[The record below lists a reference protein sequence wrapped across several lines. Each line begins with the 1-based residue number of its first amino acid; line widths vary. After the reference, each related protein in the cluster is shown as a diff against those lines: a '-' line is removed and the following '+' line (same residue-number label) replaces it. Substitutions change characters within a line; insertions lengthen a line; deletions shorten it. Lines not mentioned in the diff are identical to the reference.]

1 MNIKT
6 IIVGSLALGLAI
18 GGAFLNVVSH
28 DKQAVY
34 TPRTINNA
42 GVTGNAGY
50 VEYMHMIKAD
60 PATGEID
67 YSLVNQARNEIAAIA
82 KKTNKAASG
91 LNWVNRGPDN
101 IGGRT
106 RAILVDQSN
115 PNIVYAGSVTGGLF
129 VSIDG
134 TASWNPVSGQ
144 EGILGENLAVSSITQ
159 TDNGRIFFSTGCTFG
174 ENGGE
179 GGSGAIGNG
188 VYEYVPAT
196 GAVLPLLVNL
206 TAVPNNDETSL
217 WSFTNAIASYGNRL
231 YIGSKIGLKWADPDG
246 SGNYPTDFENSTND
260 PTQWFNPIYS
270 LNTPTVQF
278 LETGRCQ
285 DIDIATDG
293 SILALFGGKVYIS
306 DQTDALGSFVKS
318 TNTFSGSR
326 LSGAVAPSNSNVMY
340 VLGSSGVL
348 ASFQITTD
356 KGASWHELVPPG
368 SGAIDPFRRS
378 ATETGGQGGYDDA
391 IGVDPSDW
399 GHVIVGGIR
408 LFEGRYTN
416 LADPQGSWLLAATLG
431 GSPFGV
437 HADKHA
443 VVFADANTIY
453 IGSDGGVTRSVDAGL
468 TWQARNFGYNVTSF
482 YDVATAANGYFVGGA
497 QDNGDLVNVNGDFG
511 GTINSAVTSSPTDQ
525 ISGDGFDVAFSN
537 QGAGIVY
544 GTSQYGGLWRA
555 TGGVTGAGFF
565 DADLQSVISN
575 GGVPFHTVIEN
586 WENSYDTTSVD
597 SVKIM
602 FTDTTPTVLA
612 PGDTVYAGDTLFAG
626 RVIPYTSLSNG
637 TALSYTVPANII
649 LNTPG
654 DSLIL
659 QDPIQ
664 NRFALAT
671 NSGVY
676 VTRDAARLNAINTEW
691 YRVTSSGAGV
701 NCLEFSADGNHL
713 FIGRFNSVI
722 RVSGLNLAN
731 DSLGLD
737 VRSGSVVTTQVT
749 GSGTIGTVSGIAADP
764 NDIDNLI
771 VTTWGYTP
779 NNHVFRC
786 TNATTGLTMS
796 SIQGPTS
803 STATGYLPFMPVY
816 DAVIDYSDKDKVII
830 GTEWGVWSTDNAFS
844 ATFPFEV
851 LWTDESANG
860 MTHTPVHGVVQQHLG
875 SWQSTNSGIVYLG
888 THGRGFYTCSDLQV
902 VSVEENEDIIDE
914 NDNSFA
920 SNLSVY
926 PNPLN
931 NVGTLSFDLKE
942 NAETTIKIYNL
953 TGSLAKTIKLGNKAK
968 GKNAVQFD
976 ASSLSVGSYII
987 SLESGLERS
996 IAKFIVTR

>member
-18 GGAFLNVVSH
+18 GGAFLNMVSQ

-34 TPRTINNA
+34 TPRTIYN
-42 GVTGNAGY
+42 GGITGNAGY
-50 VEYMHMIKAD
+50 AAYMHMLKAD

-67 YSLVNQARNEIAAIA
+67 YNLVNQVRYQIAAIA
-82 KKTNKAASG
+82 KKNNKAASG

-101 IGGRT
+101 VGGRT
-106 RAILVDQSN
+106 RAILVDQTN

-129 VSIDG
+129 VSTDA
-134 TASWNPVSGQ
+134 TASWNPVIGM
-144 EGILGENLAVSSITQ
+144 EGVLGENLAVSCITQ
-159 TDNGRIFFSTGCTFG
+159 TDNGRIFFGTGSTF
-174 ENGGE
+174 ESGGGT

-188 VYEYVPAT
+188 VYEYVSAT
-196 GAVLPLLVNL
+196 GAVLPIIVNS
-206 TAVPNNDETSL
+206 TSVPNNNQGSD
-217 WSFTNAIASYGNRL
+217 WSYTNAIASYGNRL
-231 YIGSKIGLKWADPDG
+231 YIGSSKGFKWADPDG
-246 SGNYPTDFENSTND
+246 SGNYPTDFVNATND
-260 PTQWFNPIYS
+260 PTQWYNPIES
-270 LNTPTVQF
+270 IPGVLFETATV
-278 LETGRCQ
+278 Q
-285 DIDIATDG
+285 DIDVASDG
-293 SILALFGGKVYIS
+293 SILVCFSGTRVYIS
-306 DQTDALGSFVKS
+306 DQGDALGDFTRINGVG
-318 TNTFSGSR
+318 FSGGR
-326 LSGAVAPSNSNVMY
+326 LSGAIAPSNPNVMY
-340 VLGSSGVL
+340 VLGSSGIL
-348 ASFQITTD
+348 TGLRITTD
-356 KGASWHELVPPG
+356 KGATWKLLVPTG
-368 SGAIDPFRRS
+368 SAAMDPFRRS
-378 ATETGGQGGYDDA
+378 STETTGQGGYDDA

-416 LADPQGSWLLAATLG
+416 LANPQGSWLIAATLG
-431 GSPFGV
+431 AV

-453 IGSDGGVTRSVDAGL
+453 IGSDGGVTRSIDAGHS
-468 TWQARNFGYNVTSF
+468 WHERNFGYNVTSF
-482 YDVATAANGYFVGGA
+482 YDVATAANGFFIGGS
-497 QDNGDLVNVNGDFG
+497 QDNGDLLNSNGAFG
-511 GTINSAVTSSPTDQ
+511 GTANSVVTTYPNDGQ

-537 QGAGIVY
+537 QGDGILY
-544 GTSQYGGLWRA
+544 ATSQNGGLWRA
-555 TGGVTGAGFF
+555 TASVAGGGFF
-565 DADLQSVISN
+565 DAELQDIVSA

-602 FTDTTPTVLA
+602 FTDSTPTVLA

-626 RVIPYTSLSNG
+626 RVIPYISLSNG
-637 TALSYTVPANII
+637 TALEYTVTSNII

-676 VTRDAARLNAINTEW
+676 VTRDAARLNATSIEW
-691 YRVTSSGAGV
+691 QRVTSSGAGV

-713 FIGRFNSVI
+713 FIGRLNSVI

-737 VRSGSVVTTQVT
+737 IRSGSVVTTQVT
-749 GSGTIGTVSGIAADP
+749 GTGTSGVVTGIAADP
-764 NDIDNLI
+764 NNVDNII
-771 VTTWGYTP
+771 VTTGGYTTS
-779 NNHVFRC
+779 NHVYRC
-786 TNATTGLTMS
+786 INATTGLNIS

-816 DAVIDYSDKDKVII
+816 DAVIDYTDNNTVII
-830 GTEWGVWSTDNAFS
+830 GTEWGVWATDNAFS

-851 LWTDESANG
+851 LWSDESGNG

-875 SWQSTNSGIVYLG
+875 SWESTNSGIVYLG
-888 THGRGFYTCSDLQV
+888 THGRGFYTTDSLQV
-902 VSVEENEDIIDE
+902 VSVQENDDIIDG

-920 SNLSVY
+920 TNLSVY

-942 NAETTIKIYNL
+942 NSETTMKIYNL
-953 TGSLAKTIKLGNKAK
+953 TGSLVKIIKLGNKAQ
-968 GKNAVQFD
+968 GKNTVQFE
-976 ASSLSVGSYII
+976 ASALSVGSYII
-987 SLESGLERS
+987 SLESGTERS